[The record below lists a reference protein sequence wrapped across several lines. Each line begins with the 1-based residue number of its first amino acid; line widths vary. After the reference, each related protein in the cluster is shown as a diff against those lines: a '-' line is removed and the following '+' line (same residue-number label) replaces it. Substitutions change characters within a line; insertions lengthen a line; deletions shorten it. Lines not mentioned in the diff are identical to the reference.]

1 MSHLKDLTGQWFNR
15 WHVIERA
22 ENDKRGQA
30 QWHCRCIC
38 GNESVVAGKDL
49 RQGKSK
55 SCGCYHIDTIS
66 ITSRKHGKSQTRL
79 YRIWN
84 VMRRRCSDHLT
95 SHFYLYGGR
104 GITVCDEWDKSF
116 ESFYLWAI
124 NNGYSDGLSI
134 DRIDVNGNYDPSNC
148 RWATAKQQARNKR
161 NNRLVEYNGEK
172 KTLIEWSEILGFNYL
187 MVKGRLQKGNWTVKE
202 AFTTPKLKSKFARQK
217 AKEAVG

>member
-1 MSHLKDLTGQWFNR
+1 
-15 WHVIERA
+15 
-22 ENDKRGQA
+22 
-30 QWHCRCIC
+30 
-38 GNESVVAGKDL
+38 
-49 RQGKSK
+49 
-55 SCGCYHIDTIS
+55 
-66 ITSRKHGKSQTRL
+66 
-79 YRIWN
+79 
-84 VMRRRCSDHLT
+84 MRRRCSDHLT